1 MAPTFPLLSRLWRD
15 ILHPLR
21 ARIALA
27 AFFTLGLAAITALY
41 PIVIQQAFDR
51 FNRGDPSVVWF
62 LPPIIIAVTALRGG
76 FLYAQQHSLQGTVLR
91 ALETLQNRLFE
102 ALTRADLATVTAFA
116 PARQAARFTT
126 DATQI
131 RDALARALGGLGD
144 LFTIIGLVA
153 SMLWLDWQLALGAA
167 LLYPLAAVPIIRI
180 GRRIRRASA
189 GMQDRV
195 GETAALVTESLSAA
209 RVVRAYRLEAAEEA
223 RAAAAFRGLRQS
235 LFAIASTRARV
246 DPVLEVLGG
255 LTVALVLGFV
265 GWRVSNGQGT
275 IGEFTGFVAAL
286 LIASRPIRALG
297 SLNAAFQEG
306 LAGLARV
313 FAVLDEP
320 RRIADAAGAVP
331 LPAGGA
337 SSLGFPKVSLQGVPQ
352 GSPQASSQASPP
364 TSPQVA
370 PQASPQA
377 SPQGSVQAF
386 LQDSFQDSPLG
397 LVEFRDVHFTY
408 GAGEAAALSG
418 LSFTALP
425 GQTVALVGPSG
436 AGKSTAIMLLPR
448 LHDVTAGAVL
458 LDGADVRATRL
469 DSLRDAIAYV
479 GQESLLFDDTALA
492 NIACGRPGATRAAV
506 EDAARAAAAH
516 AFIEALPQGYDTPLG
531 PGGGRLSGGQ
541 RQRISLA
548 RALLRNPRVLL
559 LDEATSALDAEN
571 EQAVQQAIA
580 VLRQGRTSLVIAHR
594 LATVRDADLIVVMEA
609 GRAVEQG
616 SHAALVA
623 RDGLYARLVRA
634 QTFTA

>member
-1 MAPTFPLLSRLWRD
+1 M
-15 ILHPLR
+15 
-21 ARIALA
+21 
-27 AFFTLGLAAITALY
+27 
-41 PIVIQQAFDR
+41 
-51 FNRGDPSVVWF
+51 
-62 LPPIIIAVTALRGG
+62 
-76 FLYAQQHSLQGTVLR
+76 
-91 ALETLQNRLFE
+91 
-102 ALTRADLATVTAFA
+102 
-116 PARQAARFTT
+116 
-126 DATQI
+126 
-131 RDALARALGGLGD
+131 
-144 LFTIIGLVA
+144 
-153 SMLWLDWQLALGAA
+153 
-167 LLYPLAAVPIIRI
+167 
-180 GRRIRRASA
+180 
-189 GMQDRV
+189 
-195 GETAALVTESLSAA
+195 
-209 RVVRAYRLEAAEEA
+209 
-223 RAAAAFRGLRQS
+223 
-235 LFAIASTRARV
+235 
-246 DPVLEVLGG
+246 
-255 LTVALVLGFV
+255 
-265 GWRVSNGQGT
+265 
-275 IGEFTGFVAAL
+275 
-286 LIASRPIRALG
+286 
-297 SLNAAFQEG
+297 
-306 LAGLARV
+306 
-313 FAVLDEP
+313 
-320 RRIADAAGAVP
+320 P

>member
-1 MAPTFPLLSRLWRD
+1 MAPTFPLLARLWRD

-21 ARIALA
+21 GRIALA
-27 AFFTLGLAAITALY
+27 AVFTLGLAAITALY

-51 FNRGDPSVVWF
+51 FTRGDESVVWF
-62 LPPIIIAVTALRGG
+62 LPPVIIAVTATRGA
-76 FLYAQQHSLQGTVLR
+76 FLYAQQYSLQGTVLR
-91 ALETLQNRLFE
+91 ALEALQNRLFE
-102 ALTRADLATVTAFA
+102 ALTRADLATATALA

-167 LLYPLAAVPIIRI
+167 LLYPMAAVPIIRI
-180 GRRIRRASA
+180 GKRIRRASA

-223 RAAAAFRGLRQS
+223 RAAAAFGGLRQS

-255 LTVALVLGFV
+255 LTVALILGFV
-265 GWRVSNGQGT
+265 GWRVSHGQGT

-320 RRIADAAGAVP
+320 RRIADAPDAAP
-331 LPAGGA
+331 LPAG
-337 SSLGFPKVSLQGVPQ
+337 P
-352 GSPQASSQASPP
+352 
-364 TSPQVA
+364 
-370 PQASPQA
+370 
-377 SPQGSVQAF
+377 
-386 LQDSFQDSPLG
+386 G
-397 LVEFRDVHFTY
+397 LVEFRDVRFAY

-418 LSFTALP
+418 LSFTAHP

-458 LDGADVRATRL
+458 LDGADVRGVQL
-469 DSLRDAIAYV
+469 DTLRDAIAYV

-492 NIACGRPGATRAAV
+492 NIGCGKPGATRAEI

-516 AFIEALPQGYDTPLG
+516 DFIAALPAGYETPLG
-531 PGGGRLSGGQ
+531 PGGSRLSGGQ

-559 LDEATSALDAEN
+559 LDEATSALDAGN

-580 VLRQGRTSLVIAHR
+580 LLRQGRTSLVIAHR
-594 LATVRDADLIVVMEA
+594 LSTVRDADLIVVMED

-616 SHAALVA
+616 SHAELVA

-634 QTFTA
+634 QAFTA